1 MTDTVMTIIG
11 IFLAALL
18 MFIYPLMAITGK
30 NDEIAQTVVEVAVAD
45 FVREVTSNGKITEL
59 DYEKLVQKISATGN
73 TFDVQLE
80 VQLFDDNNVRHN
92 ITKEQPEQEEQEEQE
107 EQQGGTNKYY
117 SIYTNDILNK
127 IEKENGVYLLKKYDQ
142 VKVTVKNTNITL
154 GTQLKNVLYNL
165 IGKETYTLGTTSTG
179 VVVNGG
185 I

>member
-59 DYEKLVQKISATGN
+59 DYEKLVKKISATGN

-92 ITKEQPEQEEQEEQE
+92 TTQEQPEQP
-107 EQQGGTNKYY
+107 GGTNKYY

-127 IEKENGVYLLKKYDQ
+127 IEENGVYLLKKYDQ

-165 IGKETYTLGTTSTG
+165 IGKETYTIGTTSTG

>member
-80 VQLFDDNNVRHN
+80 VQLFDDNNVRKN
-92 ITKEQPEQEEQEEQE
+92 TILATSN
-107 EQQGGTNKYY
+107 GTNKYY

-165 IGKETYTLGTTSTG
+165 IGKETYTIGTTSTG

>member
-80 VQLFDDNNVRHN
+80 VQLFDDNNVRRN
-92 ITKEQPEQEEQEEQE
+92 TILEKSN
-107 EQQGGTNKYY
+107 GTNKYY

-127 IEKENGVYLLKKYDQ
+127 IEEENGVYLLKKYDQ

-165 IGKETYTLGTTSTG
+165 IGKETYTIGTTSTG

>member
-59 DYEKLVQKISATGN
+59 DYEKLVKKISATGN

-92 ITKEQPEQEEQEEQE
+92 TTQ

-127 IEKENGVYLLKKYDQ
+127 IKEENGVYLLKKYDQ

-165 IGKETYTLGTTSTG
+165 IGKETYTIGTTSTG
-179 VVVNGG
+179 AVVNGG

>member
-80 VQLFDDNNVRHN
+80 VQLFDDNNVRRN
-92 ITKEQPEQEEQEEQE
+92 TILATSN
-107 EQQGGTNKYY
+107 GTNKYY

-127 IEKENGVYLLKKYDQ
+127 IEE
-142 VKVTVKNTNITL
+142 
-154 GTQLKNVLYNL
+154 
-165 IGKETYTLGTTSTG
+165 
-179 VVVNGG
+179 
-185 I
+185 

>member
-80 VQLFDDNNVRHN
+80 VQLFDDNNVRRN
-92 ITKEQPEQEEQEEQE
+92 TILATSN
-107 EQQGGTNKYY
+107 GTNKYY

-127 IEKENGVYLLKKYDQ
+127 IEEENGVYLLKKYDQ

-165 IGKETYTLGTTSTG
+165 IGKETYTIGTTSTG